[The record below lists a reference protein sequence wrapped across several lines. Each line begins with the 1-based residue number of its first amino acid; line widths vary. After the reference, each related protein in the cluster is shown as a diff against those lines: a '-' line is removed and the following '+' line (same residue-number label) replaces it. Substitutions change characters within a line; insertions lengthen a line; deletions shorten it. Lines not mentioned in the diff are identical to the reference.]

1 MLALEKAGCFIFL
14 GLMSLFDI
22 KYKRLP
28 EVSLFLGITAA
39 LIVRILYTVLPVSS
53 YIMASFIGLTFIAVS
68 FFTKEEIGYGDGLVI
83 LFVGILSGV
92 ENLLFVIFQAFLLC
106 AFTGILL
113 LLTAGKK
120 KDLSLPF
127 IPFIFVAFV
136 LLIVFQKYS
145 T

>member
-22 KYKRLP
+22 KFKRLP
-28 EVSLFLGITAA
+28 ELWIFLGITAA
-39 LIVRILYTVLPVSS
+39 VIVRILYTVLPFSS

-68 FFTKEEIGYGDGLVI
+68 FFTKEKIGYGDGLVI

-92 ENLLFVIFQAFLLC
+92 ENLLFVIFQAFFLC

-113 LLTAGKK
+113 LLTQGKK

-127 IPFIFVAFV
+127 VPFIFVAFV
-136 LLIVFQKYS
+136 LLIVFQKYG